1 MASREKL
8 QWEQLPS
15 EYFHV
20 FRLAVPGGW
29 LVKVDDGLTFLRDPE
44 HEWDGAAV
52 DPNVVD

>member
-20 FRLAVPGGW
+20 VRLAVPGGW